1 MSSILLGST
10 NVYGDGV
17 DIISDGLQFYLDS
30 TNTDSY
36 SGSGTAWYDLSGN
49 GNNFSW
55 ASTPSFTSGSPSYF
69 TTTSGGQCSGPA
81 SNSFGITNTSGYTI
95 HLICRV
101 NSYTNSTAFLFH
113 SSTASYNRG
122 IQTHVTWG
130 NQVVY
135 FDQGGCCSSN
145 TRTNVNSGG
154 ALTWIIWT
162 FRRLTNSSTR
172 SIWKNGSNLINNTA
186 GAANPALSGTAVR
199 INMSSWN
206 ARLGGFICYNRGLS
220 DAEIADNYST
230 LRTRYGI

>member
-1 MSSILLGST
+1 MSTILLAAT
-10 NVYGDGV
+10 NVYGGV

-36 SGSGTAWYDLSGN
+36 SGSGTAWNDLSGN

-69 TTTSGGQCSGPA
+69 TTTSGGVCSGPA

-95 HLICRV
+95 HVICLV
-101 NSYTNSTAFLFH
+101 NSYTNATTFQFH

-122 IQTHVTWG
+122 IFTHLTWG

-135 FDQGGCCSSN
+135 LDQGGCCASSQ
-145 TRTNVNSGG
+145 RTNVASGG
-154 ALTWIIWT
+154 ATTWNIWT

-172 SIWKNGSNLINNTA
+172 SIWKNNSNLINNTA
-186 GAANPALSGTAVR
+186 SAADPALSSTAVT
-199 INMSSWN
+199 INVSNWN